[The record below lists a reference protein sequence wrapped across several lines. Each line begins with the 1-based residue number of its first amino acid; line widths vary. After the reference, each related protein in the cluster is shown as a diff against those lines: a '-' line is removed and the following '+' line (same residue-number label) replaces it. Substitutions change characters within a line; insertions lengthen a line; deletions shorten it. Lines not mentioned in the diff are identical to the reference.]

1 MQTGERGARKLW
13 TEYVPT
19 PEQAEYT
26 LYPRASALAEI
37 GWNGTGQKDYA
48 DFRQRA
54 EREVDVLQRKGIHAF
69 DLKNERGERPKALQ
83 PVKHKAVGAKVQY
96 NLPAHPYYLAG
107 GDGALTDGLRGG
119 WRNDGRWQGFIKG
132 KRFDVVVDLGS
143 VQSVS
148 RVACDFMQS
157 CGPEYS
163 SPLRLLFPYLPM
175 GSNSP
180 K

>member
-1 MQTGERGARKLW
+1 MKGVQGNLW

-19 PEQAEYT
+19 PEQAEYM
-26 LYPRASALAEI
+26 LYPRVLALAEI

-69 DLKNERGERPKALQ
+69 DLKNERGERPEALQ

-119 WRNDGRWQGFIKG
+119 WTLARLYQRQAFRCSGRFGFGAVSQPRCVRLHAVVRSRNILPLCVYCFRIGRWAAIH
-132 KRFDVVVDLGS
+132 R
-143 VQSVS
+143 
-148 RVACDFMQS
+148 
-157 CGPEYS
+157 S
-163 SPLRLLFPYLPM
+163 SAYEL
-175 GSNSP
+175 
-180 K
+180 